1 MALDEI
7 SIFVVYQAPQNVFC
21 QHVYAQGEF
30 SLASC
35 LSRIGG
41 SLRSAS
47 GSVSGSFQITASAR
61 GLGAC
66 EILCAPFRDRV
77 SFPQPHSSPIHKPH
91 WPPKPDGLGAL
102 GARVLGWGAQ
112 CEAQTP
118 HSLEI
123 IFAIVIILPFV
134 SHLPAGVGLD

>member
-21 QHVYAQGEF
+21 QHVCAQGEF

-66 EILCAPFRDRV
+66 EILRASFRD
-77 SFPQPHSSPIHKPH
+77 SPCFPQPHSSPIHKPH
-91 WPPKPDGLGAL
+91 CL
-102 GARVLGWGAQ
+102 
-112 CEAQTP
+112 QTRR
-118 HSLEI
+118 SW
-123 IFAIVIILPFV
+123 
-134 SHLPAGVGLD
+134 AGVPSGGLRPLTPWR